1 MTGDVFAALGDP
13 TRRWIV
19 QRLSDD
25 GPQTATQLAS
35 ELPIS
40 RQAVSKHLG
49 ALADAG
55 LVEGRRDGREL
66 RYGLDPEPLREAAA
80 WTAEVGAR
88 WDRRL
93 ERLQERLSRDQA
105 G

>member
-1 MTGDVFAALGDP
+1 MFAALGDP

-19 QRLSDD
+19 ERLSAD
-25 GPQTATQLAS
+25 GPQTATQLAA

-49 ALADAG
+49 SLADAG
-55 LVEGRRDGREL
+55 LVDAVRAGRET
-66 RYGLDPEPLREAAA
+66 RYELQPEPLETAAEWA
-80 WTAEVGAR
+80 SAVGAR
-88 WDRRL
+88 WDARLDKLRRAL
-93 ERLQERLSRDQA
+93 